1 MKTLAFFDTKEY
13 DKTYFDILKETHD
26 IRIRYFEDKL
36 SAETVSLAEGAD
48 AVCVF
53 VNDDINEAVIERL
66 YQMGVRIIALRC
78 AGYNNVDFK
87 AAYGKIHVVRV
98 PAYSPYAVAEY
109 TMALLLAVNRK
120 VHKSYIRTRDFNFSL
135 NRLVGFDLHGKTVGI
150 IGTGKIGQIFAN
162 ICKGFGMNILAYDV
176 YPNESLGLN
185 YVSLDELCE
194 KADIVSLHCPLTES
208 TKHLINTDT
217 LSKMKD
223 GVFLVNTSRGALID
237 TEALL
242 DAIRTRKV
250 GGAALDVYEEETDIF
265 FEDFS
270 DSFIGDDTL
279 SLLLSMPN
287 VIVSSHQA
295 FLTKEALE
303 NIADVT
309 VENLNAFFAGET
321 LKNEICYHCQKSGG
335 HCKRKETGRC
345 F

>member
-13 DKTYFDILKETHD
+13 DKIFFDAMQEKHGIH
-26 IRIRYFEDKL
+26 IRYFEDKL
-36 SAETVSLAEGAD
+36 SAQTVSLADGAD
-48 AVCVF
+48 AVCAF
-53 VNDDINEAVIERL
+53 VNDTVDRAVIERL
-66 YQMGVRIIALRC
+66 HRMGIRLIALRC

-87 AAYGKIHVVRV
+87 SAYGKVHIVRV

-135 NRLVGFDLHGKTVGI
+135 NRLVGFDLRGKTVGI

-162 ICKGFGMNILAYDV
+162 ICKGFGMHILAYDV
-176 YPNESLGLN
+176 YPNDALGLN
-185 YVSLDELCE
+185 YVSLDTLF
-194 KADIVSLHCPLTES
+194 AQSDILSLHCPLTES
-208 TKHLINTDT
+208 THHMINADT
-217 LSKMKD
+217 LDKMKD
-223 GVFLVNTSRGALID
+223 GVYILNTSRGALID

-250 GGAALDVYEEETDIF
+250 GGAALDVYEEETEIF

-270 DSFIGDDTL
+270 DSLIGDDTL

-295 FLTKEALE
+295 FLTMEALE
-303 NIADVT
+303 NIAEVT
-309 VENLNAFFAGET
+309 FENLDAFFADDN
-321 LKNEICYHCQKSGG
+321 LKNEICYRCQKGNV
-335 HCKRKETGRC
+335 HCNRKEKGRC

>member
-13 DKTYFDILKETHD
+13 DKTFFDALKEKHG
-26 IRIRYFEDKL
+26 IHIRYFEDKL
-36 SAETVSLAEGAD
+36 SAQTVSLADGAD
-48 AVCVF
+48 AVCAF
-53 VNDDINEAVIERL
+53 VNDTVDRAVIERL
-66 YQMGVRIIALRC
+66 HQMGIRLVALRC
-78 AGYNNVDFK
+78 AGYNNIDFK
-87 AAYGKIHVVRV
+87 SAYGKVHVVRV

-162 ICKGFGMNILAYDV
+162 ICKGFGMNIVAYDA
-176 YPNESLGLN
+176 YPNDKLGIN
-185 YVSLDELCE
+185 YVDLETLCAQ
-194 KADIVSLHCPLTES
+194 ADIISLHCPLTES
-208 TKHLINTDT
+208 THHMINADT
-217 LSKMKD
+217 LGKMKD
-223 GVFLVNTSRGALID
+223 GVYIVNTSRGALID

-242 DAIRTRKV
+242 DAIRSRKV
-250 GGAALDVYEEETDIF
+250 GGAALDVYEEETEIF

-270 DSFIGDDTL
+270 DSLIGDDTL

-303 NIADVT
+303 NIAEVT
-309 VENLNAFFAGET
+309 FENLDAFFAGDT

-335 HCKRKETGRC
+335 HCSRKEKGRC

>member
-13 DKTYFDILKETHD
+13 DKMFFDAMKEKNNIH
-26 IRIRYFEDKL
+26 IRYFEDKL
-36 SAETVSLAEGAD
+36 SPETVSLSEGAD
-48 AVCVF
+48 AVCAF
-53 VNDDINEAVIERL
+53 VNDDINQAVIERL
-66 YQMGVRIIALRC
+66 YRMGVRLIAMRC
-78 AGYNNVDFK
+78 AGYNNIDFK
-87 AAYGKIHVVRV
+87 AAYGKVHVVRV

-109 TMALLLAVNRK
+109 AMALLLAVNRK

-135 NRLVGFDLHGKTVGI
+135 NRLVGFDLYGKTVGI

-162 ICKGFGMNILAYDV
+162 ICKGFGMQILAYDV
-176 YPNESLGLN
+176 YPNEKLGLK
-185 YVSLDELCE
+185 YVSLKELCA
-194 KADIVSLHCPLTES
+194 KSDIISLHCPLTES
-208 TKHLINTDT
+208 THYMINKET
-217 LSKMKD
+217 LAKMKD
-223 GVFLVNTSRGALID
+223 GVFLINTSRGALID

-250 GGAALDVYEEETDIF
+250 GGAGLDVYEEETEIF

-303 NIADVT
+303 NIAEVT
-309 VENLNAFFAGET
+309 FANLTAYFSGET
-321 LKNEICYHCQKSGG
+321 LQNEICYHCQTNSE
-335 HCKRKETGRC
+335 HCNRKEKGRC